1 MKKGKMCLSSMETN
15 SQEQEKLTVVSLL
28 PTITY
33 KIDEGRNLASLFLQ
47 DILQEEDNLQL

>member
-1 MKKGKMCLSSMETN
+1 MEKN